1 MWNIM
6 FRDSSMKM
14 VKAHPAPVA
23 RHWKQ
28 FDLQLRVTT
37 TLLSVALAVL
47 IGACSPPTLPAVT
60 VQNADYANVRNE
72 FRTVLLRKGPAPQEW
87 GTSTP
92 GPGVTEVQF
101 ESSGNNLK
109 AWLSHPT
116 DKSKHRGL
124 VFLHGGCSF
133 ENGDWAMTEP
143 FQKAGYAV
151 LTPMLRGENGQKG
164 NFSFLYDE
172 VGDVLAATEYLCQ
185 QPEVD
190 AGNIFVAGHSFG
202 GTLALLSAMATN
214 RFRAGVAFSA
224 CPDVRLYLQSM
235 PEMGVFDTRDPREIL
250 VRSPYAYAASFKCPI
265 RMIYGSEEP
274 GLDLPT
280 RLTVTTASQH
290 GLDVGAIVVPGR
302 HADSPSNGMKQA
314 LEFFG
319 QH

>member
-1 MWNIM
+1 MNACQ
-6 FRDSSMKM
+6 K
-14 VKAHPAPVA
+14 PLA
-23 RHWKQ
+23 RHEKR
-28 FDLQLRVTT
+28 FHVQLHMIS
-37 TLLSVALAVL
+37 TLLSAGLAVFL
-47 IGACSPPTLPAVT
+47 GACSPPTLPAVT
-60 VQNADYANVRNE
+60 VQNADYAEVRKE

-109 AWLSHPT
+109 AWLSHPN

-124 VFLHGGCSF
+124 IFLHGGCSF

-143 FQKAGYAV
+143 FQRAGYLV
-151 LTPMLRGENGQKG
+151 LAPILRGENGQKG
-164 NFSFLYDE
+164 SFSFFYDE
-172 VGDVLAATEYLCQ
+172 VGDVLAATEYLSR

-190 AGNIFVAGHSFG
+190 AANIFIAGHSFG

-224 CPDVRLYLQSM
+224 CPDVRRYLQSM
-235 PEMGVFDTRDPREIL
+235 PEVAVFDPKDSREIL
-250 VRSPYAYAASFKCPI
+250 VRSPYAYATSFKCPI
-265 RMIYGSEEP
+265 RMIYGAEEA
-274 GLDLPT
+274 GLDLLT
-280 RLTVTTASQH
+280 RITATTASQH
-290 GLDVGAIVVPGR
+290 GLDVAAIKVPGQ

-314 LEFFG
+314 REFFD